1 MDNLKYGR
9 KYSMEILNTYVSFPF
24 DKEEDEDLFDEYS
37 SFSLLISQVDV
48 SPIEPLKKDCIY
60 HIVIT
65 RTSGD

>member
-1 MDNLKYGR
+1 
-9 KYSMEILNTYVSFPF
+9 MEILNTYVSFPF

-37 SFSLLISQVDV
+37 SFSLLISQVDL
-48 SPIEPLKKDCIY
+48 PPLEPLKKDTIY